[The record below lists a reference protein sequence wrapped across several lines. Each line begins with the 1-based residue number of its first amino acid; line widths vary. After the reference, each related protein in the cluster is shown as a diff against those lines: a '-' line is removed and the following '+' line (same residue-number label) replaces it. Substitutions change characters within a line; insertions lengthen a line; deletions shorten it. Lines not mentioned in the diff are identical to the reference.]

1 MILLKK
7 IFLLLL
13 VLFVLAGSS
22 TAFASETVSEKTFT
36 YDFFGLRF
44 KVSFVEGA
52 AILYLPEGPLELP
65 QALSGS
71 GARYTDGETTFW
83 IKGENACMEVNGSV
97 ADRSSEESL

>member
-13 VLFVLAGSS
+13 VLSVLAGSNVV
-22 TAFASETVSEKTFT
+22 FASETVSEKTFT

-44 KVSFVEGA
+44 DVSFVEDA
-52 AILYLPEGPLELP
+52 AILYLPDGPLVLP
-65 QALSGS
+65 QAVSGS

-83 IKGENACMEVNGSV
+83 IKGDNAYMEINGSV
-97 ADRSSEESL
+97 SE